1 MAMEDEKYVFF
12 QDVREKKTTG
22 YSARKQKKHGKG
34 GSVKLPSDYLT
45 KKELKNMSGEC
56 KTYRMNSPMKW
67 PEFKAMPKDLQIAYI
82 KAIKEK
88 YNPPVVAIA
97 KMMDADRA
105 NFSRYLI
112 SLGFEK
118 QKTGKRSW
126 DKMGFAEWCYGLPK
140 TEECQSVQEEVK
152 EEIPVE
158 EGEQTEEVTIAED
171 DLPWNMPVEEETEPA
186 PEPVHRTY
194 VSLDSLKAVPQTGS
208 LTFTGNA
215 TQIMNTLVNLLGNA
229 KVMLSV
235 NWDVVED

>member
-1 MAMEDEKYVFF
+1 
-12 QDVREKKTTG
+12 
-22 YSARKQKKHGKG
+22 
-34 GSVKLPSDYLT
+34 
-45 KKELKNMSGEC
+45 MSGEC
-56 KTYRMNSPMKW
+56 KSYRLNQPMKW
-67 PEFKAMPKDLQIAYI
+67 HEFKAMPEDLQIAYI

-88 YNPPVVAIA
+88 YDPPVVAIA

-105 NFSRYLI
+105 NFSRYLT

-118 QKTGKRSW
+118 QKTGKRTW
-126 DKMGFAEWCYGLPK
+126 DKMGFAEWCFGVPK

-158 EGEQTEEVTIAED
+158 EVEQAEEVTIVED
-171 DLPWNMPVEEETEPA
+171 DLPWNKSVEEENELA

-194 VSLDSLKAVPQTGS
+194 VSLDSLNAIPQTGS

-215 TQIMNTLVNLLGNA
+215 TQIMNTLLNLLGNA
-229 KVMLSV
+229 KVLLSV

>member
-1 MAMEDEKYVFF
+1 
-12 QDVREKKTTG
+12 
-22 YSARKQKKHGKG
+22 
-34 GSVKLPSDYLT
+34 
-45 KKELKNMSGEC
+45 
-56 KTYRMNSPMKW
+56 
-67 PEFKAMPKDLQIAYI
+67 
-82 KAIKEK
+82 
-88 YNPPVVAIA
+88 
-97 KMMDADRA
+97 MMDADRA
-105 NFSRYLI
+105 NFSRYLN

-118 QKTGKRSW
+118 QKTGKRTW

-158 EGEQTEEVTIAED
+158 EVGQTEEVTIAED

-194 VSLDSLKAVPQTGS
+194 VSLDSLSAIPQTGS

-215 TQIMNTLVNLLGNA
+215 TQIMNTLVNLLGNT

-235 NWDVVED
+235 NWNALEE